1 MSLCVCA
8 CVHVYCTVKGH
19 HWQISL
25 YVSVCTGLLV
35 TARAVFQLQSD
46 RIYTSHAFEVE
57 TVSKTEGTAIHL
69 ELKPPADVAIGE

>member
-1 MSLCVCA
+1 M
-8 CVHVYCTVKGH
+8 
-19 HWQISL
+19 
-25 YVSVCTGLLV
+25 V

-57 TVSKTEGTAIHL
+57 TISKTEGSAIHL